1 MGAETSLDQTDH
13 RGAGRVVL
21 RWLWRAVKLL
31 AGLFVLVHVY
41 ALALKWVPVP
51 GSILMV
57 QRSLAGEDFRRAVV
71 PLEEISPHLVT
82 AVIAAEDSRFCEHD
96 GIDFAALQK
105 ALEERERGGRLR
117 GASTITQQTAKNVF
131 FWNGGG
137 YVRKAGEAWFALF
150 IDGMWGKRRV
160 MENYLNTI
168 EWGDGLFGAEAAA
181 RVRFGKTAADLT
193 EYEAALLASV
203 LPNPHEWRVD
213 PPGPYV
219 RQRAGTLQARMRV
232 VANEGLDDCVL
243 EPGKWQ
249 ARQADEAS

>member
-1 MGAETSLDQTDH
+1 M
-13 RGAGRVVL
+13 RIVL
-21 RWLWRAVKLL
+21 RWIGRFIKLL
-31 AGLFVLVHVY
+31 LLIFVLFHVY

-51 GSILMV
+51 GSITMM
-57 QRSLAGEDFRRAVV
+57 QRTLGGDEFRRIIM
-71 PLEEISPHLVT
+71 PLDRMSPHLVT

-96 GIDFAALQK
+96 GIDFEAVQK
-105 ALEERERGGRLR
+105 ALDEAGRGGRKR

-137 YVRKAGEAWFALF
+137 YARKGGEAWMALF

-168 EWGDGLFGAEAAA
+168 EWGDGIFGAEAAA
-181 RVRFGKTAADLT
+181 RVRFGKRSIDLT
-193 EYEAALLASV
+193 PREAALLAAV
-203 LPNPHEWRVD
+203 LPNPHKWRVD

-219 RQRAGTLQARMRV
+219 TERAGTLQARMRV

-243 EPGKWQ
+243 EPEKWA
-249 ARQADEAS
+249 ARQDAAR

>member
-1 MGAETSLDQTDH
+1 MGADTTLERETKPS
-13 RGAGRVVL
+13 AGRIAL
-21 RWLWRAVKLL
+21 RWIGRIIKLL
-31 AGLFVLVHVY
+31 AVFFVLVHVY

-51 GSILMV
+51 GSLTMM
-57 QRSLAGEDFRRAVV
+57 QRTLGGEDFRRAIE
-71 PLEEISPHLVT
+71 PLDNISPHLVT
-82 AVIAAEDSRFCEHD
+82 AVIAAEDSRFCSHD
-96 GIDFAALQK
+96 GIDFEALQK
-105 ALEERERGGRLR
+105 AMDENQQGRRRR

-137 YVRKAGEAWFALF
+137 YARKAGEAWFALF

-168 EWGDGLFGAEAAA
+168 EWGNGLFGAEAAA
-181 RVRFGKTAADLT
+181 RVRFGKRAADLT
-193 EYEAALLASV
+193 QYEAALLAAV

-243 EPGKWQ
+243 EPAKWAERQQ
-249 ARQADEAS
+249 AAGP

>member
-1 MGAETSLDQTDH
+1 MGADTSLGK
-13 RGAGRVVL
+13 RKRAGVW
-21 RWLWRAVKLL
+21 RWLLRALKVL
-31 AGLFVLVHVY
+31 AVLFVLVHLY
-41 ALALKWVPVP
+41 AIALKWVPVP
-51 GSILMV
+51 GNVLMT
-57 QRSLAGEDFRRAVV
+57 QRTLGGEEFRRGIV
-71 PLEEISPHLVT
+71 PIERISPHLIT
-82 AVIAAEDSRFCEHD
+82 AVIAAEDARFCQHD
-96 GIDFAALQK
+96 GIDFEAVRK
-105 ALEERERGGRLR
+105 AIDENQRGGRRR

-137 YVRKAGEAWFALF
+137 YARKGGEAWFALF

-181 RVRFGKTAADLT
+181 RVRFGKHAADLT
-193 EYEAALLASV
+193 RYEAALLAAV

-219 RQRAGTLQARMRV
+219 SGRASTLQARMRV

-243 EPGKWQ
+243 EPEKWS
-249 ARQADEAS
+249 ARQAGSETN